1 MLVLE
6 ANDAEVALLRD
17 GEVVCSQPGVALV
30 DGREVLFGDDALARS
45 RLSPRQVH
53 NEYWQRLNAD
63 PVAPRGAGVA
73 NQADLVYLQLQALR
87 GALPAPAE
95 HAVEVVVAAPPTA
108 SSAQLSLL
116 LGIAGE
122 AGFQVTA
129 FVDAAVAAAS
139 SVALSGPT
147 RLLDMGLHR
156 ATITTLALV
165 EDANREPRVCRQAVD
180 EVPAT
185 GFATLLEGWIDAVAD
200 RFVESTRFDP
210 LRVAETEQQVCDQVR
225 AGVEQE
231 ASEFAIAVQHGD
243 SARQITISRRTFAE
257 KAEQR
262 YGALA
267 RAIGAPGALLVTHR
281 AGRPPG
287 LVAHLE
293 AAGHRVLP
301 LPKDAL
307 SRGLAAHAERWAQ
320 ADAVRHVTSLPARA
334 AAQTPAASSPRP
346 ATHLLC
352 RGVALPLGG
361 EMRAADHP
369 AAPGATGFRVKPN
382 AAGFAVVPT
391 AADVRFNGEPFEFER
406 AAGIG
411 DVIRAGGLEFHFIAV
426 VGPAPRTPAQRR

>member
-6 ANDAEVALLRD
+6 VNDAEITLLRD

-53 NEYWQRLNAD
+53 NEFWQRLNAD
-63 PVAPRGAGVA
+63 PVAPRGARVA

-87 GALPAPAE
+87 GALPSAEQPAQ
-95 HAVEVVVAAPPTA
+95 VVIAAPPTA
-108 SSAQLSLL
+108 GSAQLSLL
-116 LGIAGE
+116 LGIATE

-129 FVDAAVAAAS
+129 VVDAAVAAAS
-139 SVALSGPT
+139 SVALPGT
-147 RLLDMGLHR
+147 ARLLDLGLHR
-156 ATITTLALV
+156 ATVTTLALV
-165 EDANREPRVCRQAVD
+165 EDANRQPRVCRQAVD

-185 GFATLLEGWIDAVAD
+185 GLATLLEGWIDAVAD

-225 AGVEQE
+225 AGVERE

-243 SARQITISRRTFAE
+243 SARQITISRRAFAE

-267 RAIGAPGALLVTHR
+267 RAIGAPGVLLITHR

-287 LVAHLE
+287 LAAHLE
-293 AAGHRVLP
+293 AAGHQLLP

-307 SRGLAAHAERWAQ
+307 STALAAHAEDWAQ
-320 ADAVRHVTSLPARA
+320 ADAVRHITSFPARA
-334 AAQTPAASSPRP
+334 PAPTAAPTSPKP

-352 RGVALPLGG
+352 QGVALPLGDQV
-361 EMRAADHP
+361 RAADHP
-369 AAPGATGFRVKPN
+369 AAQGANGFRVKRN
-382 AAGFAVVPT
+382 AAGFSVVPT
-391 AADVRFNGEPFEFER
+391 AADVRFNGEPLEFER

-411 DVIRAGGLEFHFIAV
+411 DVVRAGGLEFHFIAV
-426 VGPAPRTPAQRR
+426 VEPAIANAGAVAM

>member
-53 NEYWQRLNAD
+53 NEFWQRLNAD
-63 PVAPRGAGVA
+63 PVAPRGTGVA

-87 GALPAPAE
+87 GALPPAQGS
-95 HAVEVVVAAPPTA
+95 AEVVVAAPPTA

-116 LGIAGE
+116 LGIAAQ

-139 SVALSGPT
+139 SVALAGPT
-147 RLLDMGLHR
+147 RLLDLGLHR
-156 ATITTLALV
+156 ATVTTLALV
-165 EDANREPRVCRQAVD
+165 EDAHREPHVSRQAVD

-185 GFATLLEGWIDAVAD
+185 GLATLLEGWIDAVAD

-231 ASEFAIAVQHGD
+231 ASEFAIAVAHGD
-243 SARQITISRRTFAE
+243 SARQITISRRAFAE

-262 YGALA
+262 YGVLA
-267 RAIGAPGALLVTHR
+267 RAIGAPGVLLVTHR

-287 LVAHLE
+287 LAAHLE

-301 LPKDAL
+301 LPRDAL
-307 SRGLAAHAERWAQ
+307 SRGLAAHAEHWAQ

-334 AAQTPAASSPRP
+334 AAATSTPTSPKP

-352 RGVALPLGG
+352 QGVALPLADQT
-361 EMRAADHP
+361 RAADHP
-369 AAPGATGFRVKPN
+369 AAPGANGFRVKRN
-382 AAGFAVVPT
+382 AAGFSVVPT
-391 AADVRFNGEPFEFER
+391 AADVRFNGEPLEFER

-411 DVIRAGGLEFHFIAV
+411 DVVHTRGVEFHFIAV
-426 VGPAPRTPAQRR
+426 VEPTPANAGAT